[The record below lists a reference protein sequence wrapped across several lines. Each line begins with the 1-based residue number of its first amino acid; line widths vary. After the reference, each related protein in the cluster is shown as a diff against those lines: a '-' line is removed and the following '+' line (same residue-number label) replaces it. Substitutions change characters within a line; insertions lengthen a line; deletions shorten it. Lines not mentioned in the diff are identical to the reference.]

1 MRHDTRHDTY
11 RESSIMRITTIAT
24 LFASAC
30 IATAA
35 PALAQSASEE
45 QRFETA
51 QRRFDS
57 ELAQYRIEF
66 DRYQAARRNRPYSQ
80 NQNGYNSGYN
90 NSGYNDPRYDDANY
104 DPVRDYRSGSQYRE
118 RVLASDERVYRGSD
132 GRNYC
137 RRSDGTTGLI
147 VGASTNSM
155 LGSVLS
161 GVGSGTVGTLLGAIL
176 NRSSSASAQVRCR

>member
-1 MRHDTRHDTY
+1 
-11 RESSIMRITTIAT
+11 MRITIIAA

-35 PALAQSASEE
+35 PALAQTATEE

-57 ELAQYRIEF
+57 ELAQYRVEF

-80 NQNGYNSGYN
+80 NQNGYNSGGYN
-90 NSGYNDPRYDDANY
+90 SGYNNSNGNSGYNDPRYDDANY

-155 LGSVLS
+155 LGNVLS
-161 GVGSGTVGTLLGAIL
+161 GGRSSTVGVLLGAIL
-176 NRSSSASAQVRCR
+176 NGSTSASAQVRCR

>member
-1 MRHDTRHDTY
+1 MT
-11 RESSIMRITTIAT
+11 RITTIAA

-30 IATAA
+30 IAAAA
-35 PALAQSASEE
+35 PAAAQTAAED

-57 ELAQYRIEF
+57 ELAQYRVEF

-80 NQNGYNSGYN
+80 NGYNSGGY
-90 NSGYNDPRYDDANY
+90 NSGGYNSGSNSDPRYDDREDSNY

-118 RVLASDERVYRGSD
+118 RVLASNERIYRGSD

-137 RRSDGTTGLI
+137 RRSDGSTGLI

-176 NRSSSASAQVRCR
+176 NRSASASAQVRCR